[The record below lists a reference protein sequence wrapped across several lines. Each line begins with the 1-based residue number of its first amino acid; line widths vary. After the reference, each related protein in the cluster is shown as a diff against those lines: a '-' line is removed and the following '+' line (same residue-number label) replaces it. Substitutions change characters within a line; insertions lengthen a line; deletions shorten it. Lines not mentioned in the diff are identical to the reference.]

1 MLEAA
6 DDADAAYLV
15 ALVIAIDNVVDD
27 ARGN

>member
-6 DDADAAYLV
+6 DDANAAYLV

-27 ARGN
+27 AAGK